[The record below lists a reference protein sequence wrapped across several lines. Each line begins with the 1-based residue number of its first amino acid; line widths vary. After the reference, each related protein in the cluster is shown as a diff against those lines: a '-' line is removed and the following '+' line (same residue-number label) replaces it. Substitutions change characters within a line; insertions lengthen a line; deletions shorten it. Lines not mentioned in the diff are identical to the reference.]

1 MDQSAFYGIMSG
13 IKLHAARSVV
23 NAIKGRDG
31 LGGPDS
37 ASGRMAYL
45 VSLQFVIPATVS
57 LLAQVAPDIPEVW
70 RGTFAFAGLF
80 GAIGIGLLAYEMRR
94 ATEARV
100 LPVVLAAVGIPCYAL
115 ALVVAL
121 KPSLVG
127 SAGLAL
133 SPLEVEALLLSIL
146 VFLGVQ
152 EAWVVAMTPRQVKK
166 SAPGPLTAAA

>member
-45 VSLQFVIPATVS
+45 VSLHFV
-57 LLAQVAPDIPEVW
+57 
-70 RGTFAFAGLF
+70 
-80 GAIGIGLLAYEMRR
+80 
-94 ATEARV
+94 
-100 LPVVLAAVGIPCYAL
+100 IPCYAL